1 MTPTSDQ
8 TVLITGATSGIGYHT
23 ALNLARQGAQ
33 VLITGRNT
41 PSLEQLQAY
50 ADVASVQLF
59 HAAGLPP
66 ASWLPLPEHRPL
78 PIATLANR

>member
-33 VLITGRNT
+33 VLITGRNENT
-41 PSLEQLQAY
+41 GQASSATIREQAGHDRVHFHP
-50 ADVASVQLF
+50 ADHST
-59 HAAGLPP
+59 
-66 ASWLPLPEHRPL
+66 
-78 PIATLANR
+78 IDAN